1 MGKKYYVVWAG
12 HDTGVYDSWEDCKL
26 MVEGFPGARYKGYS
40 NREEAVEAYRRGAED
55 AGTDIIKAI
64 AARPVISVNYEAF
77 PEIDA
82 KGIAVDAGC
91 RRNPGPVEYRG
102 VDLATGAELFH
113 VGPLEEGTNNLGEF
127 LAIVHA
133 LAMLEK
139 EGRSGVTIYSDS
151 KTALAWLRERRVKT
165 TLAPTPANE
174 RIRAMVSRAEAWL
187 ANNTPHNHVRKWH
200 TEEWGEIPAD
210 FGRKG

>member
-12 HDTGVYDSWEDCKL
+12 HDTGVYDSWDDCKL

-40 NREEAVEAYRRGAED
+40 SREEAVEAYRRGADD
-55 AGTDIIKAI
+55 AGAEILRAI

-77 PEIDA
+77 PEIDS

-127 LAIVHA
+127 LALVHA

-139 EGRSGVTIYSDS
+139 EGRSGVTVYSDS

-165 TLAPTPANE
+165 TLTPTPGNE
-174 RIRAMVSRAEAWL
+174 RIRSLVERAENWL

>member
-12 HDTGVYDSWEDCKL
+12 HDTGVYDSWDDCKL

-40 NREEAVEAYRRGAED
+40 SREEAVEAYRRGADD
-55 AGTDIIKAI
+55 AGAEILRAI

-77 PEIDA
+77 PEIDS

-102 VDLATGAELFH
+102 VDLTTGAELFH

-127 LAIVHA
+127 LALVHA

-139 EGRSGVTIYSDS
+139 EGRSGVTVYSDS
-151 KTALAWLRERRVKT
+151 KTALAWLREHRVKT
-165 TLAPTPANE
+165 TLTPTPGNE
-174 RIRAMVSRAEAWL
+174 RIRSMVERAENWL